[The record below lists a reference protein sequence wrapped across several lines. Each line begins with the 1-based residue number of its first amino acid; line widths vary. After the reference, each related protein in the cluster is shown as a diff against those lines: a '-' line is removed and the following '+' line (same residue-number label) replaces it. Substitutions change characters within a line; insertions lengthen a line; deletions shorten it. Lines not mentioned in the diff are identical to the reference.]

1 MLPLSEF
8 DKIKELVYSYAG
20 IRLKDSRLDF
30 LSRRVYSR
38 MKALDLKEVRD
49 YLRFVIFDRSG
60 KEMEELINLIVVS
73 ESYFFRDYPQLK
85 LLAEEMLPEIVRER
99 GGNRKLSILCA
110 GCSTGEE
117 PYTLAI
123 ILNEMLDDADEWR
136 LRIDGLDIN
145 KNSLH
150 KAREGVYTDHALRET
165 PYAYRDRYFTKKD
178 DLNALSPDVM
188 KMVGF
193 MRGNLFNGNQM
204 SGFLVYDIVLC
215 RNVLIYF
222 DYASAEKVLE
232 YLYGLMNPGGYIFLG
247 SAESVGR
254 LTNLFTMV
262 RFGKS
267 FVYQK

>member
-20 IRLKDSRLDF
+20 ISLKDSRLDF

-145 KNSLH
+145 RNSLH